1 MLKNSGNARNTFKVA
16 LLGATLLTGFA
27 GVGLTA
33 AIAQEAAPVAAP
45 ATDDST
51 VVVVTGYRGSLLNS
65 ASAKKRA
72 TGFEDSIFSED
83 MGKFPDT
90 NLAESFNRIPGIN
103 ISREITGEGTTI
115 AIRGLGSSFTRVLL
129 NGAPVAIASTG
140 DVNTS
145 NTNRE
150 VDLDIFPP
158 ELFTQLTVT
167 KSASA
172 SQVEGGAAGAVNMRQ
187 ARPFDFK
194 GNNVQFSL
202 EGSKNSQVDDMGYK
216 GSLMFSKK
224 WGNFGV
230 LAGVAYQ
237 HSPINAEGFE
247 SVGWTNAALSYQGCG
262 LTPPVTTPATSP
274 TSPAPACNT
283 TGGGNWSIPG
293 TVPANAGNGLTTG
306 AIIDD
311 DLLLALNPGLDLA
324 AISNGII
331 PRLGRPMHYYGS
343 RDRTSGILS
352 LEYRPSDTLRFWLDG
367 MVAQKDNDQ
376 QRTDM
381 NFVGRSGSAIPLN
394 MKVDRSDCTNGCVV
408 TDATFANAQ
417 FFLEYRPFIE
427 TNKFYSFNPGFAW
440 NINDQLK
447 WTFDANYTH
456 SDFRRDSPTV
466 LLITPPNSGV
476 TATYTNHGGIPVF
489 TSNVD
494 LNDPASFG
502 WNGGRVN
509 IQSEARTT
517 QTRGFHTNINWGTPE
532 FNMELGLAYDDTS
545 RRITPYD
552 NSQAWQNATCGNNPN
567 VNLPAPNAQP
577 ACKGEVITDLAAA
590 LAAGYPAYPGLGT
603 EYSAGSPALAYGGSL
618 IPQSA
623 LANYLVPGP
632 YGYVNIDWSKF
643 ATDSHYNDFL
653 ASAPEAG
660 GSNISSPRS
669 FLREK
674 VQGIYI
680 QINGDR
686 DVFGRR
692 LRYDFGVRAT
702 TTDQIIGGQNSI
714 PDPRNAAIP
723 AVPATQTTPAIPAV
737 PALADG
743 AKYPNIVVFSYNTTH
758 YKNYLPSLN
767 LAYNVLDNLIGRFA
781 ASTTMTRP
789 NPSSMLPGLSFGD
802 ISAFNGSLG
811 NPSLTPYISK
821 NLDFG
826 LEYYTGKEG
835 YISLTAFKKSINGF
849 TLNQNTLYPFSFLA
863 QYGVTYDTLVPS
875 QQQAI
880 DLRGGPTQAMVN
892 ISQPFNADGLLKI
905 NGLEFAWVQPLDQW
919 WAPLEGFGYS
929 ANYTYIKQ
937 KGSGA
942 APAIALGV
950 PEKTWNFTAFYEK
963 NGWSVRLSDTYRDG
977 SQATLGNQQG
987 ITNAILFNESYE
999 QLDLSASVNL
1009 HQAFGFSRDMELIL
1023 NATNL
1028 TDATQTQNFQFTGA
1042 PNYYYK
1048 AGTTVSIGIRGKF

>member
-1 MLKNSGNARNTFKVA
+1 MFAVGANAQ
-16 LLGATLLTGFA
+16 
-27 GVGLTA
+27 TA
-33 AIAQEAAPVAAP
+33 AQPSIQPAAP
-45 ATDDST
+45 ANEDNT

-90 NLAESFNRIPGIN
+90 NLAESFNRIPGIT
-103 ISREITGEGTTI
+103 IAREITGEGTTI
-115 AIRGLGSSFTRVLL
+115 AIRGLGSSFTRILL

-187 ARPFDFK
+187 ARPFDIK
-194 GNNVQFSL
+194 GDRVQFSA
-202 EGSKNSQVDDMGYK
+202 EGSKNDQADDMGYK

-224 WGNFGV
+224 FGNFGV

-237 HSPINAEGFE
+237 HSVINAEGFE
-247 SVGWTNAALSYQGCG
+247 SVGWTNANLNAAMN
-262 LTPPVTTPATSP
+262 PAATR
-274 TSPAPACNT
+274 NN
-283 TGGGNWSIPG
+283 TGGGNWTIPA

-306 AIIDD
+306 ATIDKA
-311 DLLLALNPGLDLA
+311 LLLALNPGLSIE
-324 AISNGII
+324 AIDNGII
-331 PRLGRPMHYYGS
+331 PRLGRPMNYFGT

-352 LEYRPSDTLRFWLDG
+352 LEYRPSENLRFWFDS
-367 MVAQKDNDQ
+367 MIAQKDNDQ

-381 NFVGRSGSAIPLN
+381 NFVGRNGQVIPIN

-417 FFLEYRPFIE
+417 FFLEYRPFVE
-427 TNKFYSFNPGFAW
+427 SNKFYSINPGFAW
-440 NINDQLK
+440 NIRDDLK

-466 LLITPPNSGV
+466 LLITPTSSGV
-476 TATYTNHGGIPVF
+476 TATYTNHNGNPIF

-494 LNDPASFG
+494 LNDPATFG
-502 WNGGRVN
+502 WTGGRLN
-509 IQSEARTT
+509 IQSEARQT

-532 FNMELGLAYDDTS
+532 FSIEVGLAYDDTS

-552 NSQAWQNATCGNNPN
+552 NSQAWQNAACGNNPN
-567 VNLPAPNAQP
+567 IFLPGPNSQP
-577 ACKGEVITDLAAA
+577 ACKGQVITDTAAA
-590 LAAGYPAYPGLGT
+590 IAAGYPAYPGLGT
-603 EYSAGSPALAYGGSL
+603 GYSAGAPALAYGGSL

-623 LANYLVPGP
+623 LANYLVPGQF
-632 YGYVNIDWSKF
+632 GYVNLDWDKF
-643 ATDSHYNDFL
+643 AADSNYYGFL
-653 ASAPEAG
+653 SSAPEAG

-674 VQGIYI
+674 VQGAYI

-686 DVFGRR
+686 DLLGHR
-692 LRYDFGVRAT
+692 LRYDFGVRAI

-714 PDPRNAAIP
+714 PDPRNTT
-723 AVPATQTTPAIPAV
+723 AT
-737 PALADG
+737 LDG
-743 AKYPNIVVFSYNTTH
+743 AKYPNIVVFSYNTTR
-758 YKNYLPSLN
+758 YKNYLPSAN
-767 LAYNVLDNLIGRFA
+767 FAYNIMDNLIGRLA

-811 NPSLTPYISK
+811 NASLTPYISK
-821 NLDFG
+821 NVDLG

-835 YISLTAFKKSINGF
+835 YISLTSFSKKINGF
-849 TLNQNTLYPFSFLA
+849 TLNKNTLYPFSFLA
-863 QYGVTYDTLVPS
+863 QYGVTYDTLN
-875 QQQAI
+875 QNQKDAI
-880 DLRGGPTQAMVN
+880 NQRGGPDQAQVN
-892 ISQPFNADGLLKI
+892 ISQPFNATGELKI
-905 NGLEFAWVQPLDQW
+905 DGFEFAWVQPLDQW
-919 WAPLEGFGYS
+919 WEALDGFGYS
-929 ANYTYIKQ
+929 TNYTYIKQ
-937 KGSGA
+937 KGTGA

-950 PEKTWNFTAFYEK
+950 PKTTWNFTAFYEK
-963 NGWSVRLSDTYRDG
+963 HGYSIRISDTYRDG

-987 ITNAILFNESYE
+987 IAAATLFNESYE
-999 QLDLSASVNL
+999 QMDISASVNL
-1009 HQAFGFSRDMELIL
+1009 QQAFGFSRDIELTL
-1023 NATNL
+1023 NATNIKSE
-1028 TDATQTQNFQFTGA
+1028 TMTQNFQFSGA
-1042 PNYYYK
+1042 PNYYYNP
-1048 AGTTVSIGIRGKF
+1048 GTTIAFGVRGKF